1 MATYTVILDYRG
13 GTHISQVSA
22 GNARAALVKWAKQIK
37 PNEIQHLGPKR
48 QAKLAS
54 DIESNYADL
63 YSPTPLQGVPIGKR
77 NVLPSGDGWWDPLL
91 QRQTP

>member
-13 GTHISQVSA
+13 GTYIAQVLA

-54 DIESNYADL
+54 DIESNYANL
-63 YSPTPLQGVPIGKR
+63 YTPTPLQGLVNAWCSSTP
-77 NVLPSGDGWWDPLL
+77 LSGGIVHIVRTETKL
-91 QRQTP
+91 